1 MKPSSGGKV
10 EQAGDSESL
19 ELLARVGLIAY
30 GVVHL
35 LISWLA
41 LQLAWGAPASKS
53 ADPSGALRTVS
64 DQPLGRTLLWLIAV
78 GLAALALWQV
88 SEVIWGYHNR
98 EGVKRVGKQVTSGA
112 RAMIYA
118 ALGVSAASVGSRSAP
133 GRRAHNPSS
142 RPPQACW
149 GGPLGG

>member
-1 MKPSSGGKV
+1 MKPSGGGKV

-53 ADPSGALRTVS
+53 ADPSGAF
-64 DQPLGRTLLWLIAV
+64 
-78 GLAALALWQV
+78 
-88 SEVIWGYHNR
+88 
-98 EGVKRVGKQVTSGA
+98 
-112 RAMIYA
+112 
-118 ALGVSAASVGSRSAP
+118 
-133 GRRAHNPSS
+133 
-142 RPPQACW
+142 
-149 GGPLGG
+149 